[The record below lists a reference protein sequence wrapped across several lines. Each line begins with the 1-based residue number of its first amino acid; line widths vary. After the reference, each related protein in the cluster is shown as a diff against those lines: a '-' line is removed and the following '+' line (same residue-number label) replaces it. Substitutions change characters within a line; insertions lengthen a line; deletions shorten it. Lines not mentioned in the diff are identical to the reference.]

1 MKNFCGGIVISIKSI
16 KEIGNAIVQA
26 VNLKTKPICVF
37 GSDRT
42 PKKGIWAFF
51 VSNCIASAMYQM
63 AIGMVDGPIYVGYT
77 QDQPFCRCIGGPAW
91 FGYKDFDSILAGIIS
106 TGSDDTKGSALKSK
120 HLKESEAVA
129 DESFRAVGRIE
140 PIDRYLIVRC
150 CEEIEEDPGVRS
162 IILFA
167 TGEQV
172 RDLCALA
179 HFRSS
184 DVFGM
189 IAVPWGPACASLVT
203 YPAGLSE
210 KAPQN
215 MIFLGPT
222 DPSAR
227 EWLPEGYMA
236 LGIPTKMA
244 RLMAD
249 NVKKSFLL
257 SR

>member
-1 MKNFCGGIVISIKSI
+1 MSKKSI
-16 KEIGNAIVQA
+16 KEIGNTIAQA
-26 VNLKTKPICVF
+26 VDLKTKPICVF

-42 PKKGIWAFF
+42 PKKGIWAFSI
-51 VSNCIASAMYQM
+51 SNCIASAMYQM
-63 AIGMVDGPIYVGYT
+63 ATGMVTGPIYVGYT

-91 FGYKDFDSILAGIIS
+91 FGYKDFDPILAGIIS
-106 TGSDDTKGSALKSK
+106 TGSDDTKGSAPKPK
-120 HLKESEAVA
+120 HLKECEATA
-129 DESFRAVGRIE
+129 NESFRAVGRIE
-140 PIDRYLIVRC
+140 PIDRYVIMRF
-150 CEEIEEDPGVRS
+150 CEELEEDPGVRS

-189 IAVPWGPACASLVT
+189 ITVPWGPTCASLVT

-215 MIFLGPT
+215 RIFLGPT

-249 NVKKSFLL
+249 DVRRSFL
-257 SR
+257 SNK